1 MSKCRRFTPTA
12 RLTAARGNET
22 QLLHVDKK
30 WASQAECWQTD
41 RLKIGLLSDRI
52 MYSCLQQSAI
62 WIDVIVLKN
71 QKVRPH
77 VDTICGPPSKLLYQ
91 LLLAWVSSLSKFER
105 YTFFR
110 FRVNGKH
117 IGQKDGQK
125 DEM

>member
-71 QKVRPH
+71 QKVRPMTTRH
-77 VDTICGPPSKLLYQ
+77 DMRPSLKIALPVTPGVSKLS
-91 LLLAWVSSLSKFER
+91 V
-105 YTFFR
+105 
-110 FRVNGKH
+110 
-117 IGQKDGQK
+117 
-125 DEM
+125 